1 MIHHKKS
8 KSLYWFFVGIL
19 YILIW
24 ETIICIAYKDIESEK
39 QVYRDISKSIF
50 QNLQESIDRQ
60 PKQDNN
66 NNNKNNNNNYNND
79 NNNYRI
85 NEEDDNI
92 IRIDK
97 PINEAP
103 STITTPTQSDSLSKL
118 SKFDPSSI
126 VKDFISDLPP
136 FYFSFNV
143 TNSSMTLP
151 MNMTW
156 DKFNV
161 SDINISS
168 PHIEFPL
175 DFSANNM
182 SFNISVEAETFPI
195 AMNLIAN
202 KSDVPISLG
211 IYGADSIPVTL
222 NVGKMEAPLLNYF
235 FFAIF
240 GSINGI
246 LLIWVIIQQI
256 CIQNLRKRLDTIDI
270 ANDVLKGK
278 RYKRGN
284 VWYKSINS
292 DDVTS
297 DNEVLN
303 NSRSSNRDQII
314 DINNSDG
321 INRNH
326 SSNNINQSLISICKQ
341 CGQTNGKTK
350 FCFDC
355 GSSLIN

>member
-24 ETIICIAYKDIESEK
+24 ETTNKEIESEK

-60 PKQDNN
+60 TKQN
-66 NNNKNNNNNYNND
+66 NND
-79 NNNYRI
+79 NYEI
-85 NEEDDNI
+85 NDDEDDNI

-97 PINEAP
+97 PINGKELLP
-103 STITTPTQSDSLSKL
+103 STPDSLSKAL
-118 SKFDPSSI
+118 NFKPSSI
-126 VKDFISDLPP
+126 VKDLVSDLPP
-136 FYFSFNV
+136 LYLSFNV

-156 DKFNV
+156 DRFNV
-161 SDINISS
+161 SDINISA

-240 GSINGI
+240 GCINGA
-246 LLIWVIIQQI
+246 LLIWIIIQQI
-256 CIQNLRKRLDTIDI
+256 CIHNLRKRLDAIDI
-270 ANDVLKGK
+270 SNDVLNGK

-284 VWYKSINS
+284 IWYKSINS
-292 DDVTS
+292 DINS
-297 DNEVLN
+297 DNEVSSN
-303 NSRSSNRDQII
+303 GRTSNRDQII
-314 DINNSDG
+314 DINNSDD
-321 INRNH
+321 
-326 SSNNINQSLISICKQ
+326 SNNNNNNSNNNSNQSLVSICKQ

-350 FCFDC
+350 FCFNC

>member
-24 ETIICIAYKDIESEK
+24 ETIICIANKEIESEK

-60 PKQDNN
+60 SKDNN
-66 NNNKNNNNNYNND
+66 NNNNNNGIND
-79 NNNYRI
+79 
-85 NEEDDNI
+85 EDDNI

-97 PINEAP
+97 PINEADLA
-103 STITTPTQSDSLSKL
+103 TIKTTPDSLSKL
-118 SKFDPSSI
+118 SSKFEPSSI
-126 VKDFISDLPP
+126 VKDLVSDLPP

-161 SDINISS
+161 SDINISA

-182 SFNISVEAETFPI
+182 TFNISVEAETFPI

-235 FFAIF
+235 FFAVF

-256 CIQNLRKRLDTIDI
+256 CIQNLKKRLDTIDI
-270 ANDVLKGK
+270 SNDVLKGK

-297 DNEVLN
+297 DNEILNNNNNN
-303 NSRSSNRDQII
+303 NSRNSNRDQII
-314 DINNSDG
+314 DINNTD
-321 INRNH
+321 NNNNNNNH
-326 SSNNINQSLISICKQ
+326 NHNQSLISICKQ

>member
-24 ETIICIAYKDIESEK
+24 ETIICIAYKEIESEK

-60 PKQDNN
+60 SKDDNN
-66 NNNKNNNNNYNND
+66 NNNNNNNNYGIND
-79 NNNYRI
+79 
-85 NEEDDNI
+85 EDDNI

-97 PINEAP
+97 PINEPYSPSPLPSP
-103 STITTPTQSDSLSKL
+103 STIIKTTTTPDSLSKL
-118 SKFDPSSI
+118 SSKFEPSSI
-126 VKDFISDLPP
+126 VKDLVSDLPP

-161 SDINISS
+161 SDINISA

-175 DFSANNM
+175 DFSASNM
-182 SFNISVEAETFPI
+182 TFNISVEAETFPI

-256 CIQNLRKRLDTIDI
+256 CIQKLKKRLDTIDI
-270 ANDVLKGK
+270 SNDVLKGK

-297 DNEVLN
+297 DNEILN
-303 NSRSSNRDQII
+303 NARNSNRDQII
-314 DINNSDG
+314 DINNNTD
-321 INRNH
+321 NNN
-326 SSNNINQSLISICKQ
+326 NNINQSLISICKQ

>member
-1 MIHHKKS
+1 MIQQKKS

-24 ETIICIAYKDIESEK
+24 ETIICIAYKEIESEK

-60 PKQDNN
+60 TKQDI
-66 NNNKNNNNNYNND
+66 D
-79 NNNYRI
+79 NNNYKI
-85 NEEDDNI
+85 NQDNDNI

-97 PINEAP
+97 PTNEP
-103 STITTPTQSDSLSKL
+103 PPITTTTTTMDSLSSFK
-118 SKFDPSSI
+118 PSSI
-126 VKDFISDLPP
+126 VDKMIGELPP
-136 FYFSFNV
+136 FYFTFNV
-143 TNSSMTLP
+143 TNSSMTMP

-161 SDINISS
+161 SDINISA

-182 SFNISVEAETFPI
+182 TFNISVEAETFPI
-195 AMNLIAN
+195 SMNLIAN

-222 NVGKMEAPLLNYF
+222 NVNKMEAPLLNYF

-240 GSINGI
+240 GAINGI
-246 LLIWVIIQQI
+246 LLIWVIIQQVS
-256 CIQNLRKRLDTIDI
+256 IQNLKKRLDTIDI
-270 ANDVLKGK
+270 SNDVLKGK

-292 DDVTS
+292 DVNDHS
-297 DNEVLN
+297 SENEILT

-314 DINNSDG
+314 DINGNDTNNSNNSN
-321 INRNH
+321 INH
-326 SSNNINQSLISICKQ
+326 SLVSICKQ

-350 FCFDC
+350 FCFNC
-355 GSSLIN
+355 GSSLIS